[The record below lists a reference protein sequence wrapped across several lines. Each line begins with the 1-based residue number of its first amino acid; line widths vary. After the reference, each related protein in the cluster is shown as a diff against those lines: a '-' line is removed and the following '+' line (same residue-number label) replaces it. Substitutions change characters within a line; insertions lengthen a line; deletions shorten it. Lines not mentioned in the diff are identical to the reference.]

1 MNEGF
6 ENSFESSSDYRFID
20 PAYDQEGIA
29 ITGSS
34 YSVEFYPS
42 IDDLVHITQA
52 TRKAYKLPFVSQYAL
67 QIFLFINMIGCPTI
81 LWFFG
86 WFLAG
91 LLVLALNLGI
101 AGLFI
106 PAIAKADYRRFFTT
120 LYGNFENEIV
130 RVELSERGFGSS
142 HLGDSSFHLW
152 KNVKRVEETS
162 DSIFFYLANGRG
174 IAVRKSGFA
183 YDQQKNEFLA
193 FARQKLKA
201 LQLNDTTDRS

>member
-1 MNEGF
+1 MNERF
-6 ENSFESSSDYRFID
+6 ENSFEPSSAYRFVD
-20 PAYDQEGIA
+20 PVYDQEVAA

-52 TRKAYKLPFVSQYAL
+52 TRKSYKLPFVSQYAL
-67 QIFLFINMIGCPTI
+67 QIFLFINMIGFPAT

-106 PAIAKADYRRFFTT
+106 PTILKADYRRFFAT

-130 RVELSERGFGSS
+130 RVEVSERGLGST

-152 KNVKRVEETS
+152 KNVKRIEETQE
-162 DSIFFYLANGRG
+162 SIFFYFANGRG

-183 YDQQKNEFLA
+183 YDKQKNEFLG
-193 FARQKLKA
+193 FARQQLKA
-201 LQLNDTTDRS
+201 LQLNDSTDRS

>member
-6 ENSFESSSDYRFID
+6 ENSFEPSSDYRFVD
-20 PAYDQEGIA
+20 PAYDQEGAA

-52 TRKAYKLPFVSQYAL
+52 TRKTYKLPFVSQYAL
-67 QIFLFINMIGCPTI
+67 QTFLFINMIGFPAT

-106 PAIAKADYRRFFTT
+106 PAIVKADYRRFFTT

-130 RVELSERGFGSS
+130 RVEISERGLGSS

-152 KNVKRVEETS
+152 KNVKRIEESS

-183 YDQQKNEFLA
+183 YDLQKNEFLG
-193 FARQKLKA
+193 FARQQLKS
-201 LQLNDTTDRS
+201 LQLNDTADRS